1 MKHIFRVLIFL
12 TKEIEKEVDMEK
24 IINLEEKSLY
34 EFIMNL
40 KHKDIYE
47 LIKNSKSEEEE
58 EFYYKLQELILRIQQ
73 EKLITEGVF

>member
-34 EFIMNL
+34 EVIKLLKTSDYMELRKNL
-40 KHKDIYE
+40 KTK
-47 LIKNSKSEEEE
+47 EEE
-58 EFYYKLQELILRIQQ
+58 EFYSRLEEMVLRINQ
-73 EKLITEGVF
+73 EKAIAEGIF

>member
-34 EFIMNL
+34 EVIKLL
-40 KHKDIYE
+40 KTSDYME
-47 LIKNSKSEEEE
+47 LRKNSKTKEEE
-58 EFYYKLQELILRIQQ
+58 EFYSKLEEMVLRINQ
-73 EKLITEGVF
+73 EKAIAEGIF